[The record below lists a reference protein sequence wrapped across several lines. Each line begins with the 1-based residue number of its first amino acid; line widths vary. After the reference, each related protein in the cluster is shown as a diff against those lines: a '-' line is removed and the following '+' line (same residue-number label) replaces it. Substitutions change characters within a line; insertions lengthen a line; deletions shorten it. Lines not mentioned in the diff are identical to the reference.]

1 MKPNRFN
8 IGDNSFFLDLN
19 TIIFGRRNENKI
31 NRLYTNSNTRKQDM
45 NNILVICIITLM
57 LLYIL

>member
-31 NRLYTNSNTRKQDM
+31 NQLYTNSNTRKQDM

>member
-1 MKPNRFN
+1 MKPDRFN

-31 NRLYTNSNTRKQDM
+31 NRLYTNSNTRKQDT

>member
-31 NRLYTNSNTRKQDM
+31 NQLYTNSNTRKQDK

>member
-31 NRLYTNSNTRKQDM
+31 NHLYTNSNTRKQNM